1 MMQRLT
7 TRIYGNQ
14 PSNKR
19 GLWSIINRP
28 CKDLKNIV
36 DHVFFLLKVI
46 TIDFKK
52 NQSCC
57 KIMVRYIL
65 NYLPGRCMSSLLLQK
80 HLFESFHC
88 RRVIS

>member
-46 TIDFKK
+46 TIDF
-52 NQSCC
+52 
-57 KIMVRYIL
+57 
-65 NYLPGRCMSSLLLQK
+65 
-80 HLFESFHC
+80 
-88 RRVIS
+88 